1 MRSFIVLIFLF
12 TFVSCQAQQQAA
24 SLPPPPPAE
33 AAADIPIYDSF
44 DQLAHIFQK
53 QNDTTY
59 LINFWATWCK
69 PCVEELPY
77 IEQLHDDF
85 SGKKLSIILVS
96 LDFPEQID
104 TKLRPF
110 VSARALRSQ
119 VVALTDGNYNAWI
132 DRVEPSWGGA
142 IPVTLIYNSE
152 KRVFIDKPVKQYED
166 LKSVV
171 SSFF

>member
-1 MRSFIVLIFLF
+1 MKILILLIILLLAQ
-12 TFVSCQAQQQAA
+12 SCQAQQQAA
-24 SLPPPPPAE
+24 PPPPPAAE

-44 DQLAHIFQK
+44 DQLAHIFEK

-104 TKLRPF
+104 TKLKPF
-110 VSARALRSQ
+110 VRDRALRSQ